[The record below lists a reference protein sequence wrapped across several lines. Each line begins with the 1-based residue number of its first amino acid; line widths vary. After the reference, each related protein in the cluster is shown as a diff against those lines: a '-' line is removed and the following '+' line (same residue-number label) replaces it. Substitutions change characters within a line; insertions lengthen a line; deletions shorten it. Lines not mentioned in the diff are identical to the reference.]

1 VHVMK
6 RRLAH
11 CLAAVAVTT
20 MVVPG
25 VAQAAQS
32 ITSGTAKCT
41 VTSVAPTLSKTTLTA
56 KVTVLCTVSTSVSVE
71 VGAVEVDSA
80 TATFQQVIAQ
90 TKKSVSVKAN
100 TSVAVTV
107 SGACLNSETGNEEFA
122 TKARVAFGTST
133 SWSLYDQT
141 APANDA
147 YRC

>member
-1 VHVMK
+1 MHVMK

-11 CLAAVAVTT
+11 CLAAVAAMT
-20 MVVPG
+20 MAVPS
-25 VAQAAQS
+25 VADAAQS
-32 ITSGTAKCT
+32 VVSGTSKCT
-41 VTSVAPTLSKTTLTA
+41 VTSVSPTLSKTTLTA
-56 KVTVLCTVSTSVSVE
+56 RVTVLCTVSTSVTVE
-71 VGAVEVDSA
+71 LGAVEIDSA

-141 APANDA
+141 VPNNDSFL
-147 YRC
+147 C